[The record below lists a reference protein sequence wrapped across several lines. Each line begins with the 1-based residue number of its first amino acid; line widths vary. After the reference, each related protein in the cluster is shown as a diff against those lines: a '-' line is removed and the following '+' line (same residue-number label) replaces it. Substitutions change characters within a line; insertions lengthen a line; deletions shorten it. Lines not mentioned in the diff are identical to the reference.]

1 MKTANSSLIR
11 PLIAAAL
18 SGLLL
23 AACASTPTV
32 YRAQLGSPNDVGY
45 SEYRLEAGRYRVT
58 FQGGPGAPEAQVAD
72 YALLRAAELALRDGY
87 DWFRI
92 ADRSTTASGYDR
104 GPRMSVGGGSASF
117 GRHTGVGLGLG
128 TSFNLGPGPAFSRSI
143 EVVFGKGPTPKD
155 RDAYDAREVVK
166 SVGYG
171 RQRT

>member
-1 MKTANSSLIR
+1 MKTAPNHMIR

-18 SGLLL
+18 AGLLL
-23 AACASTPTV
+23 AACASVPTV

-58 FQGGPGAPEAQVAD
+58 FQGGPGAPEAQIAD
-72 YALLRAAELALRDGY
+72 YALLRAAELAIRDGY

-92 ADRSTTASGYDR
+92 ADRSTTSSGYDN
-104 GPRMSVGGGSASF
+104 GPRFSVGGGSASY
-117 GRHTGVGLGLG
+117 GRHSSVGLGVG

-143 EVVFGKGPTPKD
+143 EVVFGKGPTPRD

-166 SVGYG
+166 AVGYG
-171 RQRT
+171 RQKT

>member
-1 MKTANSSLIR
+1 MKIAKT
-11 PLIAAAL
+11 LIAPIVAIGL

-23 AACASTPTV
+23 AGCATAPTV
-32 YRAQLGSPNDVGY
+32 YRAQQGAPNDVGY

-58 FQGGPGAPEAQVAD
+58 FQGGPGAPEAQIAD

-92 ADRSTTASGYDR
+92 ADRATAASGYDR

-143 EVVFGKGPTPKD
+143 EVVFGKGPVPRD

-166 SVGYG
+166 NVGYG

>member
-1 MKTANSSLIR
+1 MKTAR
-11 PLIAAAL
+11 PFVAAAL

-23 AACASTPTV
+23 AACASAPTV
-32 YRAQLGSPNDVGY
+32 YRAAAAGPTDVGY

-87 DWFRI
+87 EWFRI
-92 ADRSTTASGYDR
+92 ADRSTSASGYDR

-117 GRHTGVGLGLG
+117 GRHSSVGLGVG
-128 TSFNLGPGPAFSRSI
+128 TSFNLGPGPAFTRSI
-143 EVVFGKGPTPKD
+143 EVVFGKGAMPKD
-155 RDAYDAREVVK
+155 RDAYDARDVVK
-166 SVGYG
+166 NVGYG

>member
-1 MKTANSSLIR
+1 MKIAKSAK
-11 PLIAAAL
+11 PLLAAVL

-32 YRAQLGSPNDVGY
+32 YRAAAGAPNAVGY

-92 ADRSTTASGYDR
+92 ADRSTSASGYDR

-117 GRHTGVGLGLG
+117 GRHSSVGLGLG
-128 TSFNLGPGPAFSRSI
+128 TSFNLGPGPSFSRSI
-143 EVVFGKGPTPKD
+143 EVVFGKGPTPRD

>member
-1 MKTANSSLIR
+1 MKIAKPIL
-11 PLIAAAL
+11 AAAL

-23 AACASTPTV
+23 AACASAPTV
-32 YRAQLGSPNDVGY
+32 YRAQAGAPNDVGY

-58 FQGGPGAPEAQVAD
+58 FQGGPGASEAQIAD
-72 YALLRAAELALRDGY
+72 YALLRAAELALQDGY

-92 ADRSTTASGYDR
+92 ADRSTTGSGYDR

-117 GRHTGVGLGLG
+117 GRNSGFGLGVG

-143 EVVFGKGPTPKD
+143 EVVFGKGAPPRD
-155 RDAYDAREVVK
+155 RDVYDARDVVK
-166 SVGYG
+166 NVGYG

>member
-1 MKTANSSLIR
+1 MKTVK
-11 PLIAAAL
+11 PLLAAAL

-32 YRAQLGSPNDVGY
+32 YRAQSGAPNDVGY

-58 FQGGPGAPEAQVAD
+58 FQGGPGASEAQIAD

-117 GRHTGVGLGLG
+117 GRRSSVGLGVG

-155 RDAYDAREVVK
+155 RDTYDARDVVK
-166 SVGYG
+166 NVGYG

>member
-1 MKTANSSLIR
+1 MKIAKT
-11 PLIAAAL
+11 LIAPIVAIGL

-23 AACASTPTV
+23 AGCATAPTV
-32 YRAQLGSPNDVGY
+32 YRAQQGAPNDVGY

-58 FQGGPGAPEAQVAD
+58 FQGGPGAPEAQIAD

-92 ADRSTTASGYDR
+92 ADRATAASGYDR

-117 GRHTGVGLGLG
+117 GRHTGVG

-143 EVVFGKGPTPKD
+143 EVVFGKGPVPRD

-166 SVGYG
+166 NVGYG

>member
-1 MKTANSSLIR
+1 MKIAKSSKLR

-23 AACASTPTV
+23 AACATTPTV
-32 YRAQLGSPNDVGY
+32 YRAQLSSPNDVGY

-58 FQGGPGAPEAQVAD
+58 FQGGPGAPQAKVAD

-92 ADRSTTASGYDR
+92 ADRSTSASGYDR

-117 GRHTGVGLGLG
+117 GRHTSVGLGLG
-128 TSFNLGPGPAFSRSI
+128 TSFNLGPGPAFSQSI
-143 EVVFGKGPTPKD
+143 EVVFGKGPTPRD
-155 RDAYDAREVVK
+155 RNAYDAREIVK
-166 SVGYG
+166 AVGYG
-171 RQRT
+171 RGRI